1 MNKKSEEEKRT
12 SNIKVLFTKAE
23 KEKIEKLASVST
35 GGDRSKYIRGAIRLR
50 TQSELGEILAM
61 GQGEKSKGNFGQLT
75 LDPII
80 ESLQGVQDQIN
91 GLDENEEK
99 EFYWELVEWLIDF
112 MNDSKN
118 RNLFNEH
125 SYEIPDDHE

>member
-61 GQGEKSKGNFGQLT
+61 GQGEKSKGNFNQLT

-80 ESLQGVQDQIN
+80 ESLKGVQDQIN

-99 EFYWELVEWLIDF
+99 EFYWE
-112 MNDSKN
+112 
-118 RNLFNEH
+118 
-125 SYEIPDDHE
+125 